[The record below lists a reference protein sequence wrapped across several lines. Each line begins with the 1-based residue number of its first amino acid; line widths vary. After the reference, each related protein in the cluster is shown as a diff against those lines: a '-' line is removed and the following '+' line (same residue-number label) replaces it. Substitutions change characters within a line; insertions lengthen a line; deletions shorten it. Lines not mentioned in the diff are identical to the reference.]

1 IREGDFEAPINWIEN
16 HPPSQ
21 LGDNFDPSP
30 FGYHNPVLIQLL
42 QSLETTPEQP
52 ARDSVYRRLN
62 AILLRDMPLTFFFPR
77 AAPFVAHRR
86 IRGFRSTVS
95 WNALALAEELWIE
108 EQP

>member
-1 IREGDFEAPINWIEN
+1 FEN
-16 HPPSQ
+16 HPPSL
-21 LGDNFDPSP
+21 LGEYFEPSP
-30 FGYHNPVLIQLL
+30 FGYHNTELNQLHHA
-42 QSLETTPEQP
+42 LETTPEQP
-52 ARDSVYRRLN
+52 ARDTVNRRLN
-62 AILLRDMPLTFFFPR
+62 AILVRDMPLTYFFPR